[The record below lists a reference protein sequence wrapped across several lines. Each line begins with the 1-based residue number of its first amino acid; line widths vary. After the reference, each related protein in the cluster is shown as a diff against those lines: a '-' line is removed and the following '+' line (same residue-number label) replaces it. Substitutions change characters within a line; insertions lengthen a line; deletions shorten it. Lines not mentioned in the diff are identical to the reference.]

1 MTQNEAMER
10 AKERWNANLLSDD
23 RVRNKIAQRE
33 HRKEEAKRLVDKYG
47 GYGGR
52 RILGVDSNGNNI
64 QVSFWATH
72 DSFEI
77 KQSHDDLR
85 RFTFERDGKPAA
97 ARMQLFKTATNP
109 KELELLKEP
118 LDERSDAVRS
128 MRRKTGFSTD
138 MTAYWI
144 QAIINEARK
153 FEGKKA
159 PRSIFR
165 ECAWAILPGT
175 FDQRIMLPQISWS
188 DAADYMNYTDPEGYI
203 YWTVVN
209 SKGSIYPD

>member
-85 RFTFERDGKPAA
+85 RFTFERDGRPAA
-97 ARMQLFKTATNP
+97 TRMQLFKTATNP

-144 QAIINEARK
+144 QAN
-153 FEGKKA
+153 
-159 PRSIFR
+159 
-165 ECAWAILPGT
+165 CD
-175 FDQRIMLPQISWS
+175 FDQLILEFYKKDDPAGGWVHVSYNEKGANRKQVLTYDGKTYENGLPDMKWS
-188 DAADYMNYTDPEGYI
+188 GGK
-203 YWTVVN
+203 VV
-209 SKGSIYPD
+209 G